1 MKHFVNK
8 LFLLG
13 VVQNLLNE
21 KLKDGSEDGEMW
33 PLVGNKNVALDYN
46 ATESI
51 SNYSV
56 PSNPIFIT
64 RVHDNAGG
72 THLDIS

>member
-1 MKHFVNK
+1 
-8 LFLLG
+8 
-13 VVQNLLNE
+13 
-21 KLKDGSEDGEMW
+21 MW

-64 RVHDNAGG
+64 RVHDNAWG